1 MPCSC
6 RLRRQKHREETLKLK
21 QELVSLQNT
30 SKGGQQASDRTKK
43 ELEKT
48 K

>member
-21 QELVSLQNT
+21 QELAALQST
-30 SKGGQQASDRTKK
+30 SKGGLQASDRTKK